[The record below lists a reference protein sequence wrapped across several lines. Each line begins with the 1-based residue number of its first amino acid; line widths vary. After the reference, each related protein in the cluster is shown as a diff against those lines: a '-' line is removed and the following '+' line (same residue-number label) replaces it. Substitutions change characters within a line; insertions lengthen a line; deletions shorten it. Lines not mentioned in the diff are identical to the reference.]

1 MGASTRERRRRTGLV
16 VMMLLWCCC
25 RSSSFA
31 PTSSAFLG
39 GKLGTSAARRARP
52 STSHAAS
59 PSAVAAPSMKSRGRG
74 KRAKV
79 KRVWRRS
86 SLHAAEF
93 KDKLGHGVW
102 DKFKVPPDGRA
113 HDEVTF
119 RSGCEGRT
127 LTIPQGVV
135 AVCTCRLCLL
145 AFFVEW
151 FGGTDVLVYGRSF
164 LFRLFVAKNPRVL
177 SERGAS
183 VLVLLEHSVSR
194 VCWCESVQPVPWFPL
209 VWRRRVISGLATAD
223 RWIFGQV

>member
-1 MGASTRERRRRTGLV
+1 
-16 VMMLLWCCC
+16 MLLWCCC

-135 AVCTCRLCLL
+135 AVCTCRLSCLL
-145 AFFVEW
+145 FSSSGSEEQMLCSTKGHFCFALSSLKTHGCFQNAALLCLSSSSIRCPVFVGVKASNLCRG
-151 FGGTDVLVYGRSF
+151 FLLSGDGG
-164 LFRLFVAKNPRVL
+164 
-177 SERGAS
+177 
-183 VLVLLEHSVSR
+183 
-194 VCWCESVQPVPWFPL
+194 
-209 VWRRRVISGLATAD
+209 
-223 RWIFGQV
+223 